1 VNSREDKVTIRRIL
15 IAMDPSYRS
24 VGALDVA
31 AELAA
36 RLGAE
41 LSAVF
46 VEDVDLLHLA
56 EFPFAM
62 EIGSRSC
69 CLRPV
74 RLVDLER
81 QMRAQADEMRKALAA
96 AAERSGVT
104 WTFRVTRGPVATE
117 ILMASMDADLVIL
130 GKRGWSLSRRLGSTV
145 RFIIT
150 RGKGM
155 ALVLQEGAKLKVP
168 VVAIYNTSENADKVL
183 ETAATLADMKEGK
196 LMVLVVAPDAETG
209 SELHGRAA
217 EYLESR
223 GVEGRVSVLIKPGIA
238 LLAHTVHG
246 MGPVV
251 LPCEQTFLC
260 SDDLCELVNLTENP
274 VLLIR

>member
-1 VNSREDKVTIRRIL
+1 VNAKDEKVTIRRIL
-15 IAMDPSYRS
+15 VAMDPSYRS
-24 VGALDVA
+24 VGALEVA
-31 AELAA
+31 AELAS

-41 LSAVF
+41 LNALF

-56 EFPFAM
+56 QLPFAT

-74 RLVDLER
+74 RVEELER
-81 QMRAQADEMRKALAA
+81 QMRAQAEEMRRALAA
-96 AAERSGVT
+96 AADRSGVS
-104 WTFRVTRGPVATE
+104 WTFRVSRGPVATE
-117 ILMASMDADLVIL
+117 ILMASMDADLVVL

-150 RGKGM
+150 RGRGM
-155 ALVLQEGAKLKVP
+155 ALVLQEGGKLKVP
-168 VVAIYNTSENADKVL
+168 VVAIYNNSENAGKVL

-196 LMVLVVAPDAETG
+196 LMVLVIAPDHETG
-209 SELHGRAA
+209 AELEARAA
-217 EYLESR
+217 GYLNGR
-223 GVEGRVSVLIKPGIA
+223 RVEGVISVLVRPGIA
-238 LLAHTVHG
+238 MLAHTVRG

-260 SDDLCELVNLTENP
+260 SDDLCDLVNRTENP

>member
-1 VNSREDKVTIRRIL
+1 
-15 IAMDPSYRS
+15 
-24 VGALDVA
+24 
-31 AELAA
+31 
-36 RLGAE
+36 
-41 LSAVF
+41 

-56 EFPFAM
+56 ELPFAA

-74 RLVDLER
+74 RLVDLKR
-81 QMRAQADEMRKALAA
+81 QMRAQAEEMRKALAV
-96 AAERSGVT
+96 AAERSGVM
-104 WTFRVTRGPVATE
+104 WTFRVSRGSVATE
-117 ILMASMDADLVIL
+117 ILLASMDADLVIL

-145 RFIIT
+145 RLMIT

-155 ALVLQEGAKLKVP
+155 ALVLQPGAKLKVP
-168 VVAIYNTSENADKVL
+168 VVAIYNLSENAGRVL
-183 ETAATLADMKEGK
+183 ETAATLAEMKEGK
-196 LMVLVVAPDAETG
+196 LMVLVVVPDGERG
-209 SELHGRAA
+209 NELQARAA

-223 GVEGRVSVLIKPGIA
+223 GVEGGVSVLINPGIS
-238 LLAHTVHG
+238 LLAYTVRG

-260 SDDLCELVNLTENP
+260 SDDLCELVNVTENP